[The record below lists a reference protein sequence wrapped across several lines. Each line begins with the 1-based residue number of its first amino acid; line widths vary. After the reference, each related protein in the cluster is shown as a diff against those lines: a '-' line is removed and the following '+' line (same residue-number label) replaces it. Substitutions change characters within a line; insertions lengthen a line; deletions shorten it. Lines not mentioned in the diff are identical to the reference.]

1 MPSCQVA
8 TMAQTKWQAVPLGA
22 FYPYPRWMPRSAMGW
37 VAVALALSSAG
48 ATRAHADSSVV
59 VTLTPAGEQL
69 ASYLGL
75 SVPALIQNAQD
86 KFNSLFQTANLPS
99 LLTAFASITAIS
111 DRGLGVDYA
120 VTGHDL
126 MIGAVANGAVPTD
139 PSLDSAN
146 VIGGFIFNFGV
157 MVGAN
162 LGRWGAPRFTVFLN
176 GFYEAAGY
184 KDLQGHLTTGGAHV
198 QYRVLDGAGHGAVRW
213 TGLDVTSGLELANW
227 QISTK
232 RDSLAINF
240 KVENPDTGKGEH
252 LVFQSMGVMNVE
264 ANAITVPLEV
274 TSGVSL
280 GDLVTLY
287 AGGGVDLTSSTATI
301 DVNLDGELY
310 IRTNME
316 DVGHATVKATGQAS
330 PSSITAHALAGLQFK
345 LPHGNVYTQGIVS
358 PDNEGVAFGFRIVF

>member
-1 MPSCQVA
+1 
-8 TMAQTKWQAVPLGA
+8 
-22 FYPYPRWMPRSAMGW
+22 MGW
-37 VAVALALSSAG
+37 IALVLAVSGAG
-48 ATRAHADSSVV
+48 ATRARADSSVV

-86 KFNSLFQTANLPS
+86 NFNSLFQTANLPS
-99 LLTAFASITAIS
+99 LLTAFASTTAIS
-111 DRGLGVDYA
+111 DRSIGVDYA
-120 VTGHDL
+120 VTGHNL
-126 MIGAVANGAVPTD
+126 MVGAVANGAVPTD

-162 LGRWGAPRFTVFLN
+162 LGRWGAPRWTVFLN

-184 KDLQGHLTTGGAHV
+184 KDLEGHLTTGGAHV
-198 QYRVLDGAGHGAVRW
+198 QYRVLEGMHRGPARW
-213 TGLDVTSGLELANW
+213 IGLDVTTGLELANW

-232 RDSLAINF
+232 RDSLSINF
-240 KVENPDTGKGEH
+240 KVENPDTGMGEH

-264 ANAITVPLEV
+264 ANALTVPIEV
-274 TSGVSL
+274 TSGISL
-280 GDLVTLY
+280 GDVVTLY
-287 AGGGVDLTSSTATI
+287 AGGGLDLTSSTATI

-316 DVGHATVKATGQAS
+316 DIGHATIKASGQAS
-330 PSSITAHALAGLQFK
+330 PSSITAHALAGLQLK
-345 LPHGNVYTQGIVS
+345 IPHANIYTQGIVS
-358 PDNEGVAFGFRIVF
+358 PDNEGIAFGFRITF